1 MEAEVLGKRLK
12 LKRHHIY
19 IRKKAKVKINM
30 KKKGVKILIALIFIL
45 MLLYIP
51 KKVFAVNDYTITN
64 YDIDMTVNEDNTFDI
79 VETISVY
86 FNIPRHGIYRKIPLK
101 NSVKRLDGTM
111 NSNKA
116 TVTNV
121 KVNDEYSISREN
133 GYKIIKIGN
142 KNTTLTGT
150 HTYIIEYKYNIGKDP
165 LKDVDELYYNLIGTE
180 WDTNIEKVN
189 FTILMPKEFD
199 SSSLGFSSGYYA
211 TVDSSNIVF
220 SVNGKEIKG
229 FTKKQLLAGQA
240 LTVRLTLPEKY
251 FIKQKIDLKFPIRI
265 CMLGGIFTI
274 ISYCIWLINGKNKQP
289 IPSVEFYPPEGYNS
303 AELEF
308 LYKGSVEKKGIISLL
323 IYLADK
329 GYLSIE
335 ETIEKQINGMVS
347 KGMRIYKKAEYD
359 GNNKIE
365 EIFFNS
371 LFKDK
376 NTVTTFDLQERFN
389 SIIDEIKKEVNSKAN
404 REKIFE
410 KKATK
415 LKFIP
420 VLMAIIVFGVITLVP
435 SIIMNESI
443 ILPVIIVLLG
453 IVFIMKFT
461 KGLNKKEKAKSKIFI
476 ILREALL
483 GMIPV
488 LFSILPALN
497 DDAGYLLSYMIG
509 IGFIIVLSIFNSI
522 ISNRTKYG
530 VDILGKIIG
539 LKKFLETA
547 EKSKLEA
554 LVEENPSYFFD
565 ILPYTYA
572 LDVSDKW
579 MERFETISIDQ
590 PDWYYTP
597 NKFTMQRFEIF
608 MDRTIS
614 GENFSEAKYNDYIS
628 DSSGGSGGDFGG
640 STGGGFSGGGS
651 GGGGGGSW

>member
-1 MEAEVLGKRLK
+1 MKDKEL
-12 LKRHHIY
+12 I
-19 IRKKAKVKINM
+19 KVEEEK
-30 KKKGVKILIALIFIL
+30 VSIF
-45 MLLYIP
+45 
-51 KKVFAVNDYTITN
+51 
-64 YDIDMTVNEDNTFDI
+64 
-79 VETISVY
+79 
-86 FNIPRHGIYRKIPLK
+86 RKI
-101 NSVKRLDGTM
+101 
-111 NSNKA
+111 
-116 TVTNV
+116 
-121 KVNDEYSISREN
+121 SR
-133 GYKIIKIGN
+133 
-142 KNTTLTGT
+142 
-150 HTYIIEYKYNIGKDP
+150 
-165 LKDVDELYYNLIGTE
+165 
-180 WDTNIEKVN
+180 
-189 FTILMPKEFD
+189 
-199 SSSLGFSSGYYA
+199 
-211 TVDSSNIVF
+211 
-220 SVNGKEIKG
+220 
-229 FTKKQLLAGQA
+229 
-240 LTVRLTLPEKY
+240 
-251 FIKQKIDLKFPIRI
+251 
-265 CMLGGIFTI
+265 
-274 ISYCIWLINGKNKQP
+274 
-289 IPSVEFYPPEGYNS
+289 
-303 AELEF
+303 
-308 LYKGSVEKKGIISLL
+308 
-323 IYLADK
+323 
-329 GYLSIE
+329 
-335 ETIEKQINGMVS
+335 
-347 KGMRIYKKAEYD
+347 
-359 GNNKIE
+359 
-365 EIFFNS
+365 FF
-371 LFKDK
+371 K
-376 NTVTTFDLQERFN
+376 
-389 SIIDEIKKEVNSKAN
+389 
-404 REKIFE
+404 KIFE
-410 KKATK
+410 KKAIK

-420 VLMAIIVFGVITLVP
+420 ILMAIIVFGVITLVP

-461 KGLNKKEKAKSKIFI
+461 KGLNKKEKAKSKSFI

-488 LFSILPALN
+488 LFSVLPALN

-614 GENFSEAKYNDYIS
+614 GENFREVKYNDYIS